1 MQFYLYQHPSTEEV
15 IEIKQKISE
24 AHEYVDGDGTK
35 WNRIFT
41 VPYASIPNMT
51 RIDAGSEEDFM
62 KRTQNFD
69 GTIGDLMDASKDL
82 SEKRKQGTG
91 SDKVQENFHKKYL
104 YILQLYLYAL
114 SEYLPVTS
122 NQYNGPKN
130 ELFQPY
136 TL

>member
-1 MQFYLYQHPSTEEV
+1 MPFYLYQHPSSEKV

-24 AHEYVDGDGTK
+24 PHEYIDDDGTK
-35 WNRIFT
+35 WNRVFT

-51 RIDAGSEEDFM
+51 LINAGSEEDFM

-91 SDKVQENFHKKYL
+91 VDKVQENFHKKY
-104 YILQLYLYAL
+104 
-114 SEYLPVTS
+114 SEER
-122 NQYNGPKN
+122 NGLKHMGDKSHLDGKYSPN
-130 ELFQPY
+130 SDGVIEI
-136 TL
+136 